1 MYKNGKVKVRP
12 AETIPGRRGEGI
24 KESDGGANSRMI
36 YCENFVNVTLYP
48 STTTIIIIIK
58 EIHYVTEVLCILLT
72 ISPEFLLHTFLE
84 FPVKPS
90 HPGK

>member
-36 YCENFVNVTLYP
+36 YCENFVNVTMYP
-48 STTTIIIIIK
+48 KYSNITIIK
-58 EIHYVTEVLCILLT
+58 TMLQKC
-72 ISPEFLLHTFLE
+72 F
-84 FPVKPS
+84 KN
-90 HPGK
+90 K